1 MVEDA
6 LRDLTLLEPQ
16 GRRFAAT
23 VVLSLVRFL
32 LLLLEELLVLLVRFQ
47 ATQEVEESVVRMVLL
62 EIDVADVRVLE
73 VKMRVLLLLLL
84 SGEVQ

>member
-23 VVLSLVRFL
+23 VVLWLVRFL

>member
-1 MVEDA
+1 M
-6 LRDLTLLEPQ
+6 
-16 GRRFAAT
+16 
-23 VVLSLVRFL
+23 
-32 LLLLEELLVLLVRFQ
+32 LLLEELLVLLVGFQ

-62 EIDVADVRVLE
+62 EIDFADVRVLE

>member
-1 MVEDA
+1 M
-6 LRDLTLLEPQ
+6 
-16 GRRFAAT
+16 
-23 VVLSLVRFL
+23 
-32 LLLLEELLVLLVRFQ
+32 LLLEELLVLLVGFQ

>member
-1 MVEDA
+1 M
-6 LRDLTLLEPQ
+6 
-16 GRRFAAT
+16 
-23 VVLSLVRFL
+23 
-32 LLLLEELLVLLVRFQ
+32 LLVGFQ